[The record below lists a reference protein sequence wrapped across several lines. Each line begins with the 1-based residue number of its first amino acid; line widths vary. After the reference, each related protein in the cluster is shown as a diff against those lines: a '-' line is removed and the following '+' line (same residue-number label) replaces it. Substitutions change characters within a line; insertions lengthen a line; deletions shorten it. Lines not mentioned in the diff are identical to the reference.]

1 METRSALSPQRSSG
15 PPAMEH
21 ALLVP
26 KRFHHQAH
34 LPVRK
39 QFAWRF
45 LDSVDW
51 AYAARPEDSRKTRA
65 AASLGLW
72 EQRVESRAHS
82 SLTHQGP

>member
-1 METRSALSPQRSSG
+1 
-15 PPAMEH
+15 
-21 ALLVP
+21 
-26 KRFHHQAH
+26 
-34 LPVRK
+34 
-39 QFAWRF
+39 
-45 LDSVDW
+45 VDW